1 MPTMPFGLGDDSR
14 HIVDALN
21 RSLAII
27 EFDLQGNILAANEN
41 FCRAVGYSPAEIVGK
56 HHRIFVDQAEASSP
70 AYRSFWK
77 GLASGKFDQGQYK
90 RFGKGGRAIWIQAT
104 YNPVLKR
111 GKPVKIVKIATDIT
125 VEKVQSL
132 DSTGKIEALMRSQA
146 VIEFSPKGEILTANE
161 NFLKT
166 LGYSLNEI
174 VGQHHSMFCEK
185 DYVAAAEYRAF
196 WPRLAAGEF
205 YAGQFTRVAKSGE
218 KVHIQATYNP
228 ILDETG
234 KVWKVVKFA
243 TDVSGRVRAM
253 DELAAGLHR
262 LADCNIR
269 LTMDTPFEKEFEH
282 LRHDFNT
289 SIGRFQET
297 LVEVLSET
305 AALNANSAQ
314 MQDGSEEL
322 AKRSEQQA
330 VSLEQTSAA
339 LSQITE
345 TIKDST
351 VRTNDTR
358 SLVQDARKAAM
369 ESVEVVNET
378 VAAMGRIESASK
390 EISNIIDV
398 IDEIAFQTNL
408 LALNAG
414 VEAARAGESGKGFAV
429 VAQEVRELAQRSAKA
444 AKEIADLIS
453 NSTAEVKEG
462 VRLVADT
469 GESLNRIETFVH
481 SIDVN
486 VEAIA
491 NAAAEQSLRL
501 SEINAAVNSLDQ
513 MTQQNSA
520 MVGGM
525 NSISQALAAGA
536 TTLVHLVERFKLN
549 RRKAIREPGSA
560 EAAPPTQRRVA

>member
-1 MPTMPFGLGDDSR
+1 MPFGLGDDSR
-14 HIVDALN
+14 LVVDALS

-56 HHRIFVDQAEASSP
+56 HHRIFVDQAEAASP
-70 AYRSFWK
+70 AYREFWK
-77 GLASGKFDQGQYK
+77 GLAAGKFDQGQYK
-90 RFGKGGRAIWIQAT
+90 RFGKGGRAIWIEAS

-111 GKPVKIVKIATDIT
+111 GKPVKVVKIATDIT
-125 VEKVQSL
+125 AEKLQSL
-132 DSTGKIEALMRSQA
+132 DSNGKIEALTRSQA

-196 WPRLAAGEF
+196 WPSLAAGEF

-253 DELAAGLHR
+253 NELAAGLHR

-269 LTMDTPFEKEFEH
+269 FTMDTPFEKEFEH

-305 AALNANSAQ
+305 SALNSNSAR
-314 MQDGSEEL
+314 MQGGSEEL

-339 LSQITE
+339 LTQITE

-358 SLVQDARKAAM
+358 ALVQDARKAAM
-369 ESVEVVNET
+369 ESVEVVNAT
-378 VAAMGRIESASK
+378 VAAMGRIEGASK

-469 GESLNRIETFVH
+469 GDSLNRIETFVH

-525 NSISQALAAGA
+525 NSISQALAGGA
-536 TTLVHLVERFKLN
+536 AKLVELVDRFKLN
-549 RRKAIREPGSA
+549 RRKAIREAGSA
-560 EAAPPTQRRVA
+560 EAATHTHRRVA